1 MDIDLLAK
9 MVKEIILDK
18 DEVYLP
24 GIGSFIAE
32 PMPATFSD
40 KGYTI
45 NPPYRKLSFR
55 QRNDSTDT
63 SLIDLYSKSN
73 KIERAS
79 AKKILIDFLKEMK
92 ELLQQK
98 KIIIF
103 PGLGRLRATKE
114 NNFFFVAEEE
124 LDIFPY
130 GFALEPI
137 SLKFHKETEKEVSD
151 AVENLKSIISI
162 QEQSPA
168 ENEEHKSIEKE
179 ESKEELSIEE
189 EPKEELS
196 REEEPKEEL
205 LREAEPKT
213 TLEATEKQP
222 KEEEKVQEQ
231 VTKNECIAKKRS
243 IYKKILLVLIYIA
256 ATAAF
261 LLIIFI
267 IVAYFFPEFTDKLL
281 YSKEELEI
289 LYYK

>member
-79 AKKILIDFLKEMK
+79 AEKILIDFLKEMK

-162 QEQSPA
+162 QEQSSA
-168 ENEEHKSIEKE
+168 ENDKHKSIEKE

-189 EPKEELS
+189 ELSRETEPKEELS
-196 REEEPKEEL
+196 I
-205 LREAEPKT
+205 EAEPKT

>member
-79 AKKILIDFLKEMK
+79 AEKILIDFLKEMK
-92 ELLQQK
+92 ELLQHK

-179 ESKEELSIEE
+179 ESKEELS
-189 EPKEELS
+189 
-196 REEEPKEEL
+196 RETEPKEEL
-205 LREAEPKT
+205 LRETEPKIT
-213 TLEATEKQP
+213 VEATEKQP

>member
-79 AKKILIDFLKEMK
+79 AEKILIDFLKEMK

-168 ENEEHKSIEKE
+168 ENEEHKPIEKE
-179 ESKEELSIEE
+179 ESKEELSKET

-196 REEEPKEEL
+196 I
-205 LREAEPKT
+205 EAEPKT

>member
-9 MVKEIILDK
+9 IVKEIILDK

-79 AKKILIDFLKEMK
+79 AEKILIDFLKEMK

-162 QEQSPA
+162 QEQSSA
-168 ENEEHKSIEKE
+168 ENDKHKSIEKE

-189 EPKEELS
+189 ELSRETEPKEELS
-196 REEEPKEEL
+196 I
-205 LREAEPKT
+205 EAEPKT

>member
-79 AKKILIDFLKEMK
+79 AEKILIDFLKEMK

-162 QEQSPA
+162 QEQSSA
-168 ENEEHKSIEKE
+168 ENEEHKPIEKE
-179 ESKEELSIEE
+179 ESKEELSREEELSIEA

-196 REEEPKEEL
+196 RKTEPKI
-205 LREAEPKT
+205 T
-213 TLEATEKQP
+213 VEATEKQP

>member
-79 AKKILIDFLKEMK
+79 AEKILIDFLKEMK

-151 AVENLKSIISI
+151 AVGNLKSIISI
-162 QEQSPA
+162 QEQSSA
-168 ENEEHKSIEKE
+168 ENDKHKSIEKE
-179 ESKEELSIEE
+179 ESKEELSI
-189 EPKEELS
+189 
-196 REEEPKEEL
+196 
-205 LREAEPKT
+205 EAEPKT

>member
-73 KIERAS
+73 KIERVS
-79 AKKILIDFLKEMK
+79 AEKILIDFLKEMK

-179 ESKEELSIEE
+179 ESKEELYIET

-196 REEEPKEEL
+196 RKTEPKI
-205 LREAEPKT
+205 T
-213 TLEATEKQP
+213 VEATEKQL

>member
-79 AKKILIDFLKEMK
+79 AEKILIDFLKEMK

-137 SLKFHKETEKEVSD
+137 S
-151 AVENLKSIISI
+151 
-162 QEQSPA
+162 
-168 ENEEHKSIEKE
+168 
-179 ESKEELSIEE
+179 
-189 EPKEELS
+189 
-196 REEEPKEEL
+196 
-205 LREAEPKT
+205 
-213 TLEATEKQP
+213 
-222 KEEEKVQEQ
+222 
-231 VTKNECIAKKRS
+231 C
-243 IYKKILLVLIYIA
+243 
-256 ATAAF
+256 
-261 LLIIFI
+261 
-267 IVAYFFPEFTDKLL
+267 LL
-281 YSKEELEI
+281 YTSPSPRD
-289 LYYK
+289 

>member
-79 AKKILIDFLKEMK
+79 AEKILIDFLKEMK
-92 ELLQQK
+92 ELLQHK

-162 QEQSPA
+162 QEQSSA
-168 ENEEHKSIEKE
+168 ENDKHKSIEKE
-179 ESKEELSIEE
+179 ESKEELSIE
-189 EPKEELS
+189 EELS

>member
-79 AKKILIDFLKEMK
+79 AEKILIDFLKEMK

-168 ENEEHKSIEKE
+168 ENEEHKPIEKE

-189 EPKEELS
+189 LS

-205 LREAEPKT
+205 SIEAEPKT
-213 TLEATEKQP
+213 TLEATEKQL